1 MADRGDVI
9 AGRFRLE
16 KQIGAGAHGVV
27 FRATE
32 LETSRSVAVKVIDPM
47 FAFGSADAQRIEAE
61 AAILA
66 DSGAM
71 NYVPI
76 VASVAD
82 DAGTV
87 HVVSELCEGE
97 PLDRHLAELEEFGN
111 RARLA
116 MVIETLAPVA
126 ETLGRGHGQGLVH
139 GAVKPSN
146 VLLLDPESPI
156 GGGVRLSD
164 FGLSRAPS
172 IDVSTEPSVL
182 RGPASYIAPEVMCG
196 ALVDAR
202 SDQYALS
209 CIVFRMLTGHPPF
222 QARSALE
229 LFQLVTRGP
238 RPTVTAS
245 RPELHKAID
254 RWAADALAID
264 PIRRYPTVQA
274 MWRDFV
280 ACLLKTQSPGLA
292 RYRA

>member
-1 MADRGDVI
+1 MAQKGDVI

-16 KQIGAGAHGVV
+16 QQIGGGPHGVV

-32 LETSRSVAVKVIDPM
+32 LDTSRAVAVKILDP
-47 FAFGSADAQRIEAE
+47 AVASGEVDAQRIESE

-71 NYVPI
+71 NYVPL
-76 VASVAD
+76 VAAVVE
-82 DAGTV
+82 GGLV
-87 HVVSELCEGE
+87 HVVSELGEGE
-97 PLDRHLAELEEFGN
+97 PLDRVLADMEGFGD

-116 MVIETLAPVA
+116 MVVETLAPIA

-139 GAVKPSN
+139 GGVKPSN
-146 VLLLDPESPI
+146 VFLLDPES
-156 GGGVRLSD
+156 GGAGGVRLTD
-164 FGLSRAPS
+164 FGLSRAP
-172 IDVSTEPSVL
+172 IVDVSDDPRVVL
-182 RGPASYIAPEVMCG
+182 GAASYIAPEVMRG

-209 CIVFRMLTGHPPF
+209 CIIFRMLTGHPPF
-222 QARSALE
+222 PARSTIE
-229 LFQLVTRGP
+229 LFHMVTTGA

-245 RPELHKAID
+245 RTELHKAID
-254 RWAADALAID
+254 RWAADALAIE

-292 RYRA
+292 RFRA